1 MTAKDR
7 AAFEAMTALRAL
19 KEYDDFDPAIYF
31 DMAAR
36 QLLGSHG
43 SRAIILADAV
53 VVKMRALGDREACE
67 LWEEVRA
74 AIINFCDDE
83 MDIPAPRYATLH

>member
-7 AAFEAMTALRAL
+7 AAFEAMNALRAL
-19 KEYDDFDPAIYF
+19 KQYDDFDASIYF
-31 DMAAR
+31 TMAAR

-43 SRAIILADAV
+43 TQAIILADAALAR
-53 VVKMRALGDREACE
+53 MRAAGDFDGCA

-74 AIINFCDDE
+74 AMDDQIDDYDE
-83 MDIPAPRYATLH
+83 APAPRYATLH